1 MLVTIFLGIAL
12 AFFVIALFPGVRMAI
27 EQYRARSGMAAAD
40 NWAPMIGTER
50 VEGPTLEILDDW
62 SGRITARYEGTEPIE
77 QQEIAIYCQLLSAPI
92 TWTMETCAI
101 DPDNP
106 NSYTIVLVR

>member
-12 AFFVIALFPGVRMAI
+12 AFFTISLLPGARRAI
-27 EQYRARSGMAAAD
+27 EQYRARSGMAAVD
-40 NWAPMIGTER
+40 DWQPLIGTER

-62 SGRITARYEGTEPIE
+62 SGRITTRYEGEEPIE
-77 QQEIAIYCQLLSAPI
+77 QDEIAIYCQLLSIPV
-92 TWTMETCAI
+92 TWTLETCAV
-101 DPDNP
+101 DPGNP